1 MNHTRVSSSS
11 VMISLC
17 PYPVRAD
24 NVLIRWVW
32 RLFWALSS
40 LWRQKTAT
48 SSIRKPS
55 NKATPLVIVT
65 FTTVWILSLTYVASA
80 LELLWAVGP
89 RIPGDISTGGTTPAL
104 HITRREWEYRKKMD
118 TESGGC
124 WVEAWGRLLSL
135 AVSLCCHQ
143 YILGYWDLSPPHNL
157 SYNVTGGYKYLNVI
171 LVCYQGRCRP
181 GSSNLSE
188 FLRGLSDGGT
198 RSEPIPIKGS
208 QNLE

>member
-1 MNHTRVSSSS
+1 MYSLFDPSSRRMKIKRGIKYVSTISRAVHSMKWLTGPEDICITCYNCSNIIVCMTSLVTMIHTIMMNHTRVSSSS

-32 RLFWALSS
+32 RLWWALSS

-48 SSIRKPS
+48 SRIRKPS
-55 NKATPLVIVT
+55 NKATPLVTVT
-65 FTTVWILSLTYVASA
+65 FTTVLMLSLTYVASA

-104 HITRREWEYRKKMD
+104 HITRREWGYRKKMD

-124 WVEAWGRLLSL
+124 
-135 AVSLCCHQ
+135 
-143 YILGYWDLSPPHNL
+143 
-157 SYNVTGGYKYLNVI
+157 
-171 LVCYQGRCRP
+171 
-181 GSSNLSE
+181 
-188 FLRGLSDGGT
+188 
-198 RSEPIPIKGS
+198 
-208 QNLE
+208 